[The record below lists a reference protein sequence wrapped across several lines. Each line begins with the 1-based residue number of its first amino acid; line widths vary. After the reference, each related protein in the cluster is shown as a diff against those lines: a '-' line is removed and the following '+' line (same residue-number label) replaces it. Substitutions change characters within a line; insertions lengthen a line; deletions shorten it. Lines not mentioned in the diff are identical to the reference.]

1 MSTNEQ
7 LIRAVQFA
15 TRRLTSAD
23 NFEAL
28 LRDVLMISVR
38 AVEAEGGT
46 IYLHEPA
53 SGRLRFHYI
62 LPSEAA
68 RRMPM
73 QDIADDFGVAGLAF
87 QQRRTIISGTQY
99 VEQNSHPEIEEATGI
114 KIASMLTVP
123 LMMEDEKPI
132 GVVQIINKKDGDFTA
147 NDVSVMDTLAAVST
161 MAYLNS
167 RLLDEQA
174 RASSLLGMGRVGH
187 DIGNLAASLFAS
199 ISYFDLAVHGLGEA
213 LESPEGLKVAKEHA
227 ASIETMLDELKQS
240 VQRLVRYSRLIS
252 DLSAGKTLLP
262 HKQMASLAETIRTS
276 AELLEMEGKRNHVA
290 IAYDIQDGAPLFLHD
305 DLYVFRIVQNLVGN
319 AIKATR
325 EKIPDDWLKRVGEHD
340 DQAVLG
346 EVLVR
351 YRFFDCCHR
360 LEVHDSGPGMSDE
373 TIKAILSGNARSQWD
388 KASGSGL
395 GTRIILELAAT
406 HDAKV
411 SIKSEQ
417 GHGTTFSVVFPQTKA

>member
-23 NFEAL
+23 NFDAL
-28 LRDVLMISVR
+28 LRDVLVISVS

-46 IYLHEPA
+46 IYLHDPA
-53 SGRLRFHYI
+53 SSRLKFHYV

-68 RRMPM
+68 KKMPFP
-73 QDIADDFGVAGLAF
+73 DIADDFGVAGQAF
-87 QQRRTIISGTQY
+87 RHRRTIISNQ
-99 VEQNSHPEIEEATGI
+99 QFIKSNSHPEIEAATGI
-114 KIASMLTVP
+114 KIRSMLTVP
-123 LMMEDEKPI
+123 LMMEDEEPI
-132 GVVQIINKKDGDFTA
+132 GVVQIINKKSGEFTA

-167 RLLDEQA
+167 RLLEQQA
-174 RASSLLGMGRVGH
+174 KASSLLGMGRVGH

-199 ISYFDLAVHGLGEA
+199 ISYFDLAVRGLGQS
-213 LESPEGLKVAKEHA
+213 LDSPDGIASAKLHA
-227 ASIETMLDELKQS
+227 ESIEAMLEELTAS

-252 DLSAGKTLLP
+252 DLSAGKTLKAN
-262 HKQMASLAETIRTS
+262 KQMASLAETIRTS
-276 AELLEMEGKRNHVA
+276 AELLEMEGKRNRVA
-290 IAYDIQDGAPLFLHD
+290 IAYDIDEKAPLFLHD

-325 EKIPDDWLKRVGEHD
+325 EMIPDDQLRGAGDPD
-340 DQAVLG
+340 DETVLG
-346 EVLVR
+346 EVLVKYR
-351 YRFFDCCHR
+351 YHDHQHK
-360 LEVHDSGPGMSDE
+360 LEVHDTGPGMSKE
-373 TIKAILSGNARSQWD
+373 TIRAILSGNARSQWD

-411 SIKSEQ
+411 SIKSEP
-417 GHGTTFSVVFPQTKA
+417 GHGSTFSVVFPDTKS